1 MCTIVNLVV
10 QNNIKVK
17 MGFLHSRAEM
27 GCLHYKGKESL
38 IL

>member
-17 MGFLHSRAEM
+17 MGFPHLRAEM
-27 GCLHYKGKESL
+27 GCLPYMKKESF
-38 IL
+38 II